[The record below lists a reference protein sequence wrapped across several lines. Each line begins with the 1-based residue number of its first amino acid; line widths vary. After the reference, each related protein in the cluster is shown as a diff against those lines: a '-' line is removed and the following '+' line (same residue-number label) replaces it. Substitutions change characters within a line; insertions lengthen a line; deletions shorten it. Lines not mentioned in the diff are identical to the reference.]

1 MSGELAPGSRL
12 PSTQQLMAQYSV
24 TSQTVQRTLNVLK
37 EEGFLVGRAGVGV
50 YVRDDAPLII
60 APASYMPTTGQDEPY
75 PWMTEAAKRAQR
87 GSVKLLRVAEVEPP
101 PAVAHVFD
109 LNEGERVSLRH
120 QLLMLDDEPAE
131 LASIYHPLSIAQGT
145 PLSERRKIQGGSP
158 RLLTDL
164 GFPPREWTDQLSAR
178 LPTTD
183 ELETLNLPD
192 DVPVLRTFRVVYT
205 DNARPIE
212 VQILV
217 KGGHLYELAYRQT
230 ID

>member
-1 MSGELAPGSRL
+1 MSGDLTPGSRL

-60 APASYMPTTGQDEPY
+60 TPVAYMPSPGPDMPY

-87 GSVKLLRVAEVEPP
+87 GSVKLLKVAEVCP
-101 PAVAHVFD
+101 PAAIAEVFG
-109 LNEGERVSLRH
+109 LGEGEQVSLRH
-120 QLLMLDDEPAE
+120 QLLMLNDEPAE
-131 LASIYHPLSIAQGT
+131 LASIYHPLSIAKGT
-145 PLSERRKIQGGSP
+145 PLSERRKIPGGSS
-158 RLLTDL
+158 RILTDL
-164 GFPPREWTDQLSAR
+164 GYPPREWTDHLSAR

-192 DVPVLRTFRVVYT
+192 DVPVLRTFRTVYT
-205 DNARPIE
+205 DKTRSIE
-212 VQILV
+212 VQILI
-217 KGGHLYELAYRQT
+217 KGGHLYELAYHQT
-230 ID
+230 IA